1 MEAVGLFAQM
11 AMIILLGLIGL
22 LFGYAVG
29 HKDGSKEG
37 FDRGRAIGRHM
48 AGREVTK

>member
-22 LFGYAVG
+22 VFGYAVG
-29 HKDGSKEG
+29 HKDGSQEG
-37 FDRGRAIGRHM
+37 FHRGKAIGRHA
-48 AGREVTK
+48 AGREVSK

>member
-22 LFGYAVG
+22 VFGYAVG
-29 HKDGSKEG
+29 HKDGNKEG
-37 FDRGRAIGRHM
+37 YERGRAIGRHA
-48 AGREVTK
+48 AGREVSK